1 MNWTTI
7 GTIIAIILT
16 VMVYSYLVGDS
27 FIFRLAEHIL
37 VGVSVGW
44 IFLQVLFSVL
54 LPAFNSLQREV
65 TGGSLSTGTL
75 LAYLVPIILGVILLF
90 RPLRAA
96 KPLTNL
102 VMALVVGT
110 VAALSLAGAVTGTII
125 PQVGATVIDLRKQ
138 TDIGALVGTI
148 LMILG
153 TLLALWYFNFTVRK
167 PQNGQTAVRTN
178 SFAAISQLLGRWSL
192 MLAFGAVFGMVFLTY
207 FAALVDR
214 ILFLLR
220 PGL

>member
-7 GTIIAIILT
+7 GTIIALVLT
-16 VMVYSYLVGDS
+16 VMVYSYLIGDS

-37 VGVSVGW
+37 VGVSIGW

-54 LPAFNSLQREV
+54 LPAFNSLQREI
-65 TGGSLSTGTL
+65 TGGSLTTGTL

-110 VAALSLAGAVTGTII
+110 VAALTLAGAVAGTIV
-125 PQVGATVIDLRKQ
+125 PQVGATIIDLRKQ
-138 TDIGALVGTI
+138 TDPAGLIGTI

-153 TLLALWYFNFTVRK
+153 TFLALWYFNFTVRK
-167 PQNGQTAVRTN
+167 PQNEQVAVRANNIGAVT
-178 SFAAISQLLGRWSL
+178 QLLGRWSL
-192 MLAFGAVFGMVFLTY
+192 MLAFGAVFGAVFLTY

-214 ILFLLR
+214 VLFLLR